1 MTGCP
6 STLHLITIV
15 VLPSNRQLKYTD
27 DTTSRDS
34 DSLIQEYSMNS
45 NGNGGHPGGT
55 GNNNL
60 PIYYSTTTGGGA
72 STNTTCWRHPKVR
85 ENWRTVLAA
94 FALLFVGTGLVVMGA
109 FSLSETSNTSQGE

>member
-1 MTGCP
+1 
-6 STLHLITIV
+6 
-15 VLPSNRQLKYTD
+15 
-27 DTTSRDS
+27 
-34 DSLIQEYSMNS
+34 MNS

-60 PIYYSTTTGGGA
+60 PIYYSTTTGGSA